1 MKILFAILAALAA
14 LTLAGCGKPGAY
26 QPAFALEVRGDLSAP
41 VTVEFHTASGM
52 AITRPNADA
61 ATGEGDV
68 NLGVPDGIPGSDA
81 VDLIRSGLPS
91 NL

>member
-1 MKILFAILAALAA
+1 MKILTIILAALALSA
-14 LTLAGCGKPGAY
+14 CAGTPY
-26 QPAFALEVRGDLSAP
+26 EPAFKLEVSGDVTAP

-68 NLGVPDGIPGSDA
+68 NLGVPNGLSGGQA
-81 VDLIRSGLPS
+81 ADLIRSGLPS
-91 NL
+91 GL